1 MFTKA
6 ALTDAVKSGTK
17 ICLPGATAKL
27 EAQAG
32 LLRYLSKGIKGD
44 EEFRS

>member
-27 EAQAG
+27 EAQAA
-32 LLRYLSKGIKGD
+32 LLMYLVFSPLVCPP
-44 EEFRS
+44 

>member
-6 ALTDAVKSGTK
+6 ALTDAVKSGKK

-32 LLRYLSKGIKGD
+32 LLRYLQWPNAKLTN
-44 EEFRS
+44 

>member
-6 ALTDAVKSGTK
+6 ALTDAMKSGTK

-32 LLRYLSKGIKGD
+32 LLRYLTLPTGVRA
-44 EEFRS
+44 ERAP